1 MEEWERLE
9 QKSGVEDWS
18 NKSYWSNNEVEV
30 EELCLEY
37 QVCKSGSMEECRVN
51 QK

>member
-1 MEEWERLE
+1 MQEWARLE

-18 NKSYWSNNEVEV
+18 NKSDYSNNEVEV

-37 QVCKSGSMEECRVN
+37 QVCKSGSMEECGVN